1 MVFVSANPAFCW
13 SYKNSNPPHSSKF
26 LCTLAANVLCMNV
39 LLVAP
44 EYRPNLS
51 SMIRSAEFYGLK
63 TVYLYDANQLLL
75 PPTHSKKARADM
87 AHLAKVWTAGAIDH
101 ISIQKIDDLAA
112 FLTQYQGR
120 KVATLIDEQAQHLND
135 FAFEQEDLLIFGP
148 EKEGLPTDVLPLVD
162 ERIYIPAIGHTP
174 CLNVAVTFG
183 IVLHQALR
191 SVG

>member
-1 MVFVSANPAFCW
+1 
-13 SYKNSNPPHSSKF
+13 
-26 LCTLAANVLCMNV
+26 MNV

-63 TVYLYDANQLLL
+63 KVYIYDANQLLL

-101 ISIQKIDDLAA
+101 IEIEKVEDLAA
-112 FLTQYQGR
+112 FLEQYEGR
-120 KVATLIDEQAQHLND
+120 KIATLVNEEAQHLQD
-135 FAFEQEDLLIFGP
+135 FGFEQEDLLLFGS
-148 EKEGLPTDVLPLVD
+148 EKAGLPADILPLIDHGV
-162 ERIYIPAIGHTP
+162 YIPAVGHTP

-183 IVLHQALR
+183 IVLHQALH
-191 SVG
+191 SL